1 MGVSTMSLDNTLLTG
16 NGAKRRTGGISGAT
30 ITPGQ
35 ACYLDETTNR
45 YELALGDDA
54 VTAVLA
60 GFAEHGANDGQ
71 PLSLISE
78 GLITGLTGLTAGE
91 TYVLSDDSAG
101 DVMAIGDLGT
111 GDIVTIVGV
120 ALSTTTLYVNILAS
134 GVAHA

>member
-1 MGVSTMSLDNTLLTG
+1 MGASNKTLDNTLLKG

-35 ACYLDETTNR
+35 GCYLDTSTNR
-45 YELALGDDA
+45 YELALGDA
-54 VTAVLA
+54 VGTAELA

-101 DVMAIGDLGT
+101 DIMEIGDLGT